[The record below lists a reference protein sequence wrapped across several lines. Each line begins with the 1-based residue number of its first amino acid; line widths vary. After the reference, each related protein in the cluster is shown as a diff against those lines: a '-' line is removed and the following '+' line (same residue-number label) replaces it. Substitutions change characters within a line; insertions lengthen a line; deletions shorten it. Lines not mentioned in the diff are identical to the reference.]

1 MTYTTAELRDLAI
14 AELNKEQLKAQ
25 QEIFR
30 LSLMVRTGAEK
41 NTSLVRKAKKYLAR
55 IKSVINHSPKTV

>member
-14 AELNKEQLKAQ
+14 AELNKELLKGQ

-41 NTSLVRKAKKYLAR
+41 NTSLLRKAKKYVAR
-55 IKSVINHSPKTV
+55 IQSVINSPKTV

>member
-1 MTYTTAELRDLAI
+1 MTYTTAELRDLKI
-14 AELNKEQLKAQ
+14 EELNKELLKGQ

-41 NTSLVRKAKKYLAR
+41 NTSLLRKAKKYVAR
-55 IKSVINHSPKTV
+55 IQSVINSLKTV

>member
-14 AELNKEQLKAQ
+14 EELNKELLKGQ

-41 NTSLVRKAKKYLAR
+41 NTSLLRKTKKYVAR
-55 IKSVINHSPKTV
+55 IQSVINSPKTV